1 MPFPNTSPSNLADLY
16 LNDHPAQPQ
25 GVSAWW
31 RAISI
36 ALLILLGLGIASAMS
51 MYEQFKA
58 QMEHMQTQLRSVPQI
73 KALAV
78 LTDDKHA
85 PAMLITQDPQE
96 TTLQLQRL
104 SDVAEGQEDSMQ
116 LWALSGTQR
125 PVSLG
130 VLSAKV
136 KMQRLNATDQ
146 DLAAIDTLAISVENK
161 GGVSPSQGPRLP
173 YLFQGAIVH
182 KAR

>member
-1 MPFPNTSPSNLADLY
+1 MPFPDTSPSNLADLY
-16 LNDHPAQPQ
+16 LHEHRVPPK

-31 RAISI
+31 RASSI
-36 ALLILLGLGIASAMS
+36 FLLILLGLGLASAMS

-58 QMEHMQTQLRSVPQI
+58 QMEHMQSQLHTVPQI
-73 KALAV
+73 KSIAV

-96 TTLQLQRL
+96 STLQLQRL
-104 SDVAEGQEDSMQ
+104 SDLAEGQEDSMQ
-116 LWALSGTQR
+116 LWALSGTKR

-146 DLAAIDTLAISVENK
+146 DLAPIDTLAISVESK

-173 YLFQGAIVH
+173 YLFQGAIVQ

>member
-1 MPFPNTSPSNLADLY
+1 MSYPENTSPASPSSSSAR
-16 LNDHPAQPQ
+16 

-31 RAISI
+31 RAFTI
-36 ALLILLGLGIASAMS
+36 ALLIVLGLAIASAMS

-58 QMEHMQTQLRSVPQI
+58 QLQHMQKQLQTVPQI
-73 KALAV
+73 KTISV
-78 LTDDKHA
+78 LVDDKHA
-85 PAMLITQDPQE
+85 PAILITQDPQE

-104 SDVAEGQEDSMQ
+104 NAVFEGQEDSMQ
-116 LWALSGTQR
+116 LWALSGDKR

-130 VLSAKV
+130 VLTPKLI
-136 KMQRLNATDQ
+136 MQRLNATDK
-146 DLAAIDTLAISVENK
+146 DLAPMDTLAISVENR

-173 YLFQGAIVH
+173 YLFQGKVIQ

>member
-1 MPFPNTSPSNLADLY
+1 MPQFQDTSP
-16 LNDHPAQPQ
+16 HETPATVRH

-31 RAISI
+31 RALAITLAI
-36 ALLILLGLGIASAMS
+36 VLGLAIASAVS

-58 QMEHMQTQLRSVPQI
+58 QMEHMQTQLHTVPQI
-73 KALAV
+73 KTIAV

-104 SDVAEGQEDSMQ
+104 NNVAEGQEDSMQ
-116 LWALSGTQR
+116 LWALSGTKR
-125 PVSLG
+125 PISLG
-130 VLSAKV
+130 VLSTKI
-136 KMQRLNATDQ
+136 KMQRLNATDA
-146 DLAAIDTLAISVENK
+146 DLASIDTLAISVENR

-173 YLFQGAIVH
+173 YLFQGAVVQ